1 MVPYIGDGPCDRIL
15 HLKKVKTKMS
25 KTIDSTQAEKLLGI
39 NPKYA
44 SNFVRGLESAGLL
57 RQSGKRG
64 RALVFEHNDDL
75 IDNWTEFLMKNKVRE
90 SEVVTE
96 TPSASV
102 EGAVTE

>member
-1 MVPYIGDGPCDRIL
+1 
-15 HLKKVKTKMS
+15 MS

-57 RQSGKRG
+57 KQSGKRG

-75 IDNWTEFLMKNKVRE
+75 IDNWTEFLAKNKVQE
-90 SEVVTE
+90 SEVADVTPP
-96 TPSASV
+96 TDA
-102 EGAVTE
+102 EGVATE